1 MATPNV
7 KLQRARLEKHW
18 SVAVAS
24 RRVGVSTNTF
34 NRWERGLQIPQLA
47 TLDQL
52 LEAFEMSA
60 QDLGFEFVISP
71 HRKTK
76 FAACKVASGERN
88 VPEIAVEASLALE
101 MSMDAY
107 PARLDY
113 HIAHSRTPH
122 ALPAVPEQVEV
133 EQLSRRQVIAALI
146 GTPAAIFGA
155 RQGDNLSLLR
165 VEEILTLCASHIP
178 LCWQLYFE
186 GGRAEVEQVLPEYIA
201 QLSALARY
209 PSPYQKR
216 AACLLSQAYQ
226 LASLLATQRQDYG
239 AAYAAAREGISHGEL
254 AGEPN
259 LQVASLIR
267 EALVSFFLKRP
278 RRCLQSYQRAL
289 PLVSQVS
296 PLLQGRVYAGLAE
309 ASGRPGQED
318 EARRFLEMARE
329 TFPQQ
334 AEDDPSFSFTH
345 FTLTSI
351 STYEGIMYLN
361 LRQPDQAR
369 QAFERID
376 RVISTDAVPNRL
388 ELIVHQ
394 AMVACALDELEQTG
408 QLIKLALPMA
418 HLLGSRLRADQLY
431 EIYEQMLEKWD
442 DEPCVRELEELFRA

>member
-1 MATPNV
+1 MATPNE

-60 QDLGFEFVISP
+60 HDLGFGFVISP
-71 HRKTK
+71 QRK
-76 FAACKVASGERN
+76 ARSAPYGEEPGERN
-88 VPEIAVEASLALE
+88 QAEVAVEASLALE
-101 MSMDAY
+101 MSVATR
-107 PARLDY
+107 PASLDY
-113 HIAHSRTPH
+113 HIERARAPH
-122 ALPAVPEQVEV
+122 AQPAMPEQVEA

-186 GGRAEVEQVLPEYIA
+186 GGRAEVEQVLPDYIA

-209 PSPYQKR
+209 SSSYQKR
-216 AACLLSQAYQ
+216 AALLLSQAYQ
-226 LASLLATQRQDYG
+226 LASLLATQHQDYG
-239 AAYAAAREGISHGEL
+239 AAYTAAQEGIFYGEL
-254 AGEPN
+254 AGEPD

-267 EALVSFFLKRP
+267 LALVSFFLRRP
-278 RRCLQSYQRAL
+278 RLCLQSYQRAL
-289 PLVSQVS
+289 PLVPQVS

-318 EARRFLEMARE
+318 EAKRFLEMAQE
-329 TFPQQ
+329 IFPRQ
-334 AEDDPSFSFTH
+334 AEDDPSYPFTH
-345 FTLTSI
+345 FTLTSV
-351 STYEGIMYLN
+351 STYEGLMYLN
-361 LRQPDQAR
+361 LRQPDHAR

-388 ELIVHQ
+388 ELLVHQ
-394 AMVACALDELEQTG
+394 AKAACALDELEQTG

-418 HLLGSRLRADQLY
+418 HLLGSQLRADQLY
-431 EIYEQMLEKWD
+431 EVYEQMLEKWE
-442 DEPCVRELEELFRA
+442 DEPDVRELEELFRS